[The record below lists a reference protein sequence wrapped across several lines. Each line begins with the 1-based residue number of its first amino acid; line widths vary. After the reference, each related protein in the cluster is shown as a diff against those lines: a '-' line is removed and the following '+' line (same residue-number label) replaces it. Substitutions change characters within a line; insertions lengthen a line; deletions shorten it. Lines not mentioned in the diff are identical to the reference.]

1 MANLLEKML
10 KAPEEFLANLDKELE
25 ARRKGETTSEE
36 AVKQKEQSLEGERKR
51 LDDLKAS
58 KQQSAARFDDEIKRQ
73 SERIKSLEKEISED
87 RKALKDSG
95 KPGGGQKDLS
105 PAEAPNGKKPKA
117 NKSGKQK

>member
-1 MANLLEKML
+1 MANLFEKIL
-10 KAPEEFLANLDKELE
+10 KAPEEFLANFDKELE

-95 KPGGGQKDLS
+95 KPGGQKDLS

-117 NKSGKQK
+117 KKSGKQK